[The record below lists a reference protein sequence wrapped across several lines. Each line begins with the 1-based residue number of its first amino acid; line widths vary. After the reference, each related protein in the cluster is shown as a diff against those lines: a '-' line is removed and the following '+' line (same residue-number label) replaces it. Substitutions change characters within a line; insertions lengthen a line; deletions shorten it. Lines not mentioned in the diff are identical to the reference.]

1 MTGSSAK
8 VGIILPYD
16 GDDGDDGDDDGDGDG
31 DNLAGNLVKVTIM

>member
-16 GDDGDDGDDDGDGDG
+16 DDDGNDDGDGDGDG